1 MYGSKL
7 SHIIIQSFKKGV
19 KQLQHEQICLH
30 IN

>member
-7 SHIIIQSFKKGV
+7 SHIDIQSLKKKV

-30 IN
+30 VN